1 MSSKTEFERQLLA
14 LDDSKLHEFLEA
26 AIGMYIE
33 YVDVHGH
40 EPERAIHSAINEMLD
55 GARAMIELDDSGDL

>member
-1 MSSKTEFERQLLA
+1 MSSRAEFERQLLA
-14 LDDSKLHEFLEA
+14 LDGSKLYEFLEA
-26 AIGMYIE
+26 TIGMYIE

-55 GARAMIELDDSGDL
+55 GAQAMIELDDSGDL